1 MPKTE
6 YTQDDY
12 VRALLRS
19 AISTANNRLESILN
33 KHLQGSVVVKDD
45 RNGGVYIDYRDT
57 NYGQAFDKTYSCLNN
72 KFFYSTQN
80 DPGAVFIAQAFTILS
95 RGKNTRK
102 ENKPKVK
109 TSQSR
114 IT

>member
-33 KHLQGSVVVKDD
+33 KLHLK
-45 RNGGVYIDYRDT
+45 IH
-57 NYGQAFDKTYSCLNN
+57 TYYHNL
-72 KFFYSTQN
+72 
-80 DPGAVFIAQAFTILS
+80 LM
-95 RGKNTRK
+95 RH
-102 ENKPKVK
+102 
-109 TSQSR
+109 
-114 IT
+114 